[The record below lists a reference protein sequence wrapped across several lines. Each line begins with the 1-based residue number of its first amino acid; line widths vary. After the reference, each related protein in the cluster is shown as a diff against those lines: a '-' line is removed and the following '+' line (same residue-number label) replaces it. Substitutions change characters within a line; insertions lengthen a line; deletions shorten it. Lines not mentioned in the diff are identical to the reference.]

1 MIKSEN
7 YAMYIKWEKRFELGI
22 PVLDRQH
29 KMLVSLCNELYFS
42 IMEHRSAGMNKNWQQ
57 IMSKIVRKT
66 VEYIKLHFADEEKI
80 MEAVGY
86 SETEEH
92 KARHREFSQ
101 KVCQL
106 LKEFD
111 KVDFQTGI
119 KFARFLRDWIL
130 QHIAFEDKLF
140 VPEVTQ
146 YLKNRIKAS

>member
-1 MIKSEN
+1 
-7 YAMYIKWEKRFELGI
+7 
-22 PVLDRQH
+22 
-29 KMLVSLCNELYFS
+29 
-42 IMEHRSAGMNKNWQQ
+42 
-57 IMSKIVRKT
+57 MSKIIRKT

-80 MEAVGY
+80 MEAVDY
-86 SETEEH
+86 SETEKH